1 MNQEILN
8 RYLTGDASAEEKQMV
23 VRWLDTDPQH
33 MREYLALRKL
43 HDITLWQEKPAAT
56 VDKKKRLTLPYIRE
70 FIKIAAI
77 FLIAVT
83 SVYFLATERGKDTPD
98 LKAIHVPSGQR
109 AELTLGD
116 GTRVCLNS
124 NTTLTFPDHFDRKE
138 RRVTLDGEGYFQ
150 VAKNEKKPFIVQAK
164 EYEVRVLGT
173 EFNVMMYKDQELFGK
188 AGQLRKESIS
198 EWNRALWMQGILYFD
213 NTRMDEIIRQLGLYY
228 DVKFILEK
236 ESLANVRFT
245 GKFRI
250 RDGVEHVLKV
260 LQLKCKFTYQRN
272 EDSNTITIN

>member
-23 VRWLDTDPQH
+23 VRWLDADPQH

-56 VDKKKRLTLPYIRE
+56 VDKKKWLTLPYIRE

-83 SVYFLATERGKDTPD
+83 SVYFLAPERGRDTPD

-173 EFNVMMYKDQELFGK
+173 EFNVMMYKDQDFFETVLLKGSVEVK
-188 AGQLRKESIS
+188 
-198 EWNRALWMQGILYFD
+198 
-213 NTRMDEIIRQLGLYY
+213 LGLYY

-260 LQLKCKFTYQRN
+260 LQLKCKFTYQRD